1 MTAMLS
7 SRHSQTVRPVR
18 TGLPFY
24 RRLELRRQ
32 TGGHP
37 MTLVTTLAVGA
48 LAGMMLAPESGSAFA
63 SFDPPAN
70 VAVGTHTT
78 AKTSRLPRTAT
89 VSPAGIRPQATAGA
103 NACTPPPAAPAR
115 RQPVAYV

>member
-1 MTAMLS
+1 MTAILS
-7 SRHSQTVRPVR
+7 SRHSQTARPTR

-37 MTLVTTLAVGA
+37 MTLVTTLVVGA

-70 VAVGTHTT
+70 VTVGTHTT

-89 VSPAGIRPQATAGA
+89 VSPARIRPQAAEGA
-103 NACTPPPAAPAR
+103 NACTPPAAAPTR